1 MEKFSISV
9 PDSVLTDLHDR
20 LARARYP
27 NDLGN
32 DQWAYGTNAEYLK
45 ELCTY
50 WRTGF
55 DWRAQ
60 ERAIN
65 ALPHYRT
72 TIEGN
77 PIHFIHQPGKGPKPI
92 PIILNHGWPWTF
104 WDMNK
109 IIGPLSDPAAYG
121 GDPADAFDV
130 IVPSLPG
137 YGYSTP
143 LANTGLN
150 FWRTADLWVQLMQ
163 DKLGYKRFASYGG
176 DWGSLVT
183 AQLGHKHADKLYGVY
198 VSLPLPLDLFF
209 SPLPGPEQYAADEK
223 NWHAENELFFA
234 TESGYSAIQATKPQ
248 SLGYGL
254 ADSPVAQCAWIL
266 EKRRTW
272 SHCKGNVESVFSK
285 DELLTTTTSAPTIRG
300 SLRTIAIRG
309 WKHRPALRCSRTIS
323 FVYRSHGRRKTTISR
338 AIGAFPKAAI
348 SRRWNNPT
356 SSSRNCA
363 SFSARCA
370 EVDAE
375 ANNFRYPQ
383 VKSRYGKFQ
392 RQ

>member
-60 ERAIN
+60 EKAIN

-285 DELLTTTTSAPTIRG
+285 DELLTTMMLYWATNSGGSSARYYYECTHNPWQPSHNRHPWVEAPTGVALFENDIFRLPKSWSEKNYNLKSYRRFPQG
-300 SLRTIAIRG
+300 GHFAPMEQPDIIVSELREFFR
-309 WKHRPALRCSRTIS
+309 ALR
-323 FVYRSHGRRKTTISR
+323 
-338 AIGAFPKAAI
+338 
-348 SRRWNNPT
+348 
-356 SSSRNCA
+356 
-363 SFSARCA
+363 
-370 EVDAE
+370 
-375 ANNFRYPQ
+375 
-383 VKSRYGKFQ
+383 
-392 RQ
+392 